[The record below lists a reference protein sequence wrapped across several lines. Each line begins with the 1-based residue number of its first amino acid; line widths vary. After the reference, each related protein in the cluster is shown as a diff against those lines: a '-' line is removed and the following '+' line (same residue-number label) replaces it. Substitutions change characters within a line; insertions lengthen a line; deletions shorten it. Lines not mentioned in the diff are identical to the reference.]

1 MILHVASIAAFF
13 VDQLA
18 FEPVVVQCA
27 PTESESWVKWLLPT
41 IVQTT
46 ISLVSIVVGVGIAV
60 WSFRRNRQSEH
71 EQWVRNQKVGHE
83 QWTRDQKKAEWKE
96 LLKSVAEFGNIVPVV
111 IAGRADYEE
120 IAKRL
125 VFAIQKLEERY
136 ANSPFLF
143 EFASSKANNDRISDF
158 QEQATKVADR
168 ILSPEH
174 KIKMKSTDTKKRLDV
189 VTERL
194 NLCMT
199 FRAQYI
205 EFIHWLQAETRKD
218 LGFSGIKPSAPP
230 VPDLH
235 ESAS

>member
-1 MILHVASIAAFF
+1 MILHAASIAAFF

-18 FEPVVVQCA
+18 QAPVQIQCVQQAA
-27 PTESESWVKWLLPT
+27 PESWLKWLLPT
-41 IVQTT
+41 IVQTV
-46 ISLVSIVVGVGIAV
+46 ISLLSIFAGVAIAV
-60 WSFRRNRQSEH
+60 RSFQANRKTEH
-71 EQWVRNQKVGHE
+71 EQWVR
-83 QWTRDQKKAEWKE
+83 DQKKTEWKE

-111 IAGRADYEE
+111 IAGHIDYEE

-125 VFAIQKLEERY
+125 VIAIQKLEESY

-158 QEQATKVADR
+158 QEQATIVADR

-174 KIKMKSTDTKKRLDV
+174 KIIMKSTDTKRRFDV
-189 VTERL
+189 VNERS
-194 NLCMT
+194 NRCMM

-218 LGFSGIKPSAPP
+218 LGFREIKLSDPP
-230 VPDLH
+230 IQ
-235 ESAS
+235 